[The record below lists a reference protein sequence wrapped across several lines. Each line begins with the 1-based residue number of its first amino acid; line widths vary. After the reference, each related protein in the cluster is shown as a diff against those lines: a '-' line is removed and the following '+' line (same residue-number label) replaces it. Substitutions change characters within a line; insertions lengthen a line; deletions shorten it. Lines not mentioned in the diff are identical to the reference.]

1 MSNLS
6 VCLSSYFT
14 EFFIYMHVL
23 RIVTKYILHL
33 LWILL
38 KHHFYFISYK
48 KVQIMI
54 SKTDLDGSVFFI
66 QGSYFLFLE
75 IITSRYFQI
84 AYYTFLIL
92 KISNLLEFLFFL
104 FCFVFYSYV
113 FNLISVK
120 NMDVKSIRCNST
132 LYNLWGKSLPT

>member
-1 MSNLS
+1 MNLEYS
-6 VCLSSYFT
+6 GIVNVDAIKPFVSILFCACSFYVQPCINSISE
-14 EFFIYMHVL
+14 EFLAHACDYQ
-23 RIVTKYILHL
+23 YILYL

-54 SKTDLDGSVFFI
+54 SKMDLDGSVFFI

-92 KISNLLEFLFFL
+92 KNSNLLEFLFFSFVL
-104 FCFVFYSYV
+104 FFIHMF
-113 FNLISVK
+113 LILS
-120 NMDVKSIRCNST
+120 
-132 LYNLWGKSLPT
+132 P

>member
-1 MSNLS
+1 
-6 VCLSSYFT
+6 
-14 EFFIYMHVL
+14 MHVL
-23 RIVTKYILHL
+23 RIVTKYILYL

-54 SKTDLDGSVFFI
+54 SKMDLDGSVFFI

-92 KISNLLEFLFFL
+92 KNSNLLEFLFFL
-104 FCFVFYSYV
+104 FCFV
-113 FNLISVK
+113 LISVE